1 MGLDTVV
8 VAVGGGDEDRLAEIV
23 ATATDLAGP
32 AGAAVRLVHV
42 FERAEYDRIR
52 DQLDVGDGDEV
63 TPDEVAKRHLTIRKL
78 GEAMADAG
86 LQYSWHGRVSDDGA
100 QGDEI
105 VAAATELGADLLV
118 VGGRSR
124 SPTGKAVFGS
134 TAQEVL
140 LSAPCPVTFVRA
152 D

>member
-1 MGLDTVV
+1 MALDTVV
-8 VAVGGGDEDRLAEIV
+8 VAVGGDDEDRLAEIV

-32 AGAAVRLVHV
+32 AGAAVKLIHV

-52 DQLDVGDGDEV
+52 DQLDVGDDEV

-100 QGDEI
+100 QGDGI